1 MKRRD
6 FLAATSLPAIAA
18 GFPAQSLAQAAYPA
32 QPVKV
37 LVGFPPGTAAD
48 LAGRAVADAMARRL
62 GQPFVLENRTGAGS
76 NIAAK
81 ALATAQP
88 DGYTLFVS
96 TIANTINAAFAG
108 STTVDPLKDFLPITL
123 IGNVPNV
130 LVVHPSV
137 PVNSVSDLIRLA
149 RSRPGE
155 LSYASSGIGTSPHL
169 SGELFETMTGSKVAH
184 IPYRGSTPAVTDLL
198 GGQVQF
204 MFAPASSVLQHV
216 RAGKLKALAVTSPKR
231 TAIAPELPTMDE
243 AGLKGFE
250 TSVWVGLVAPVNT
263 PADVVAKLRAAAHA
277 AIDAPEVQAAY
288 KVQGIDPLKTS
299 PEEFTRYMRSEA
311 TRWRKLIQDAG
322 IKPE

>member
-6 FLAATSLPAIAA
+6 FLAATSLPALAA
-18 GFPAQSLAQAAYPA
+18 ALPAGARAQAAYPA

-48 LAGRAVADAMARRL
+48 LAGRAVTDVMARRL

-108 STTVDPLKDFLPITL
+108 STAVDPLKDFLPITL
-123 IGNVPNV
+123 IGNVPNM

-137 PVNSVSDLIRLA
+137 PVNSVSDLVRLA
-149 RSRPGE
+149 KSRPGE

-169 SGELFETMTGSKVAH
+169 SGALFETMTGSKVAH
-184 IPYRGSTPAVTDLL
+184 VPYRGSTPAVTDLL

-250 TSVWVGLVAPVNT
+250 TSVWVGLVAPVKT

-277 AIDAPEVQAAY
+277 ALDAPEVQAAY
-288 KVQGIDPLKTS
+288 KAQGIDPLKTS

-311 TRWRKLIQDAG
+311 VRWRKLIQDAG